1 MWRDGGVNQELG
13 VNTHTPMHKQIA
25 NKDLLVYSTA
35 TSPEMAIC
43 LLLVLCYL
51 NNATVNVSVH
61 MGTNRMDF
69 QQLKSSVYKVF
80 VLQKFFFFLLNV
92 ARLPSEKNE
101 YSTFL
106 QEYSKVHLAL

>member
-25 NKDLLVYSTA
+25 NKDLLYSTA

-80 VLQKFFFFLLNV
+80 VLQKFFFFFTKCCQITF
-92 ARLPSEKNE
+92 RKNE